1 MIELFSIIFMES
13 PIGLSMIL
21 ATGLGII
28 LYMVLTDNL

>member
-13 PIGLSMIL
+13 PIGLSAIL